1 MKKFRTKHKFKW
13 IKLVI
18 FLILIYFSFNM
29 TLSLLL
35 SKNISYEK
43 YIKYL
48 LNEGFNN
55 QIKFID
61 NDIFNI
67 KPVSLIENSL
77 NIKLNDTKH
86 IEQIEYIELKNKN
99 MSNPLVYIYNTHD
112 GETYKANNM
121 NDYNIMPSVMLAS
134 NILQEYLEDL
144 GINSIVEV
152 RRPSS
157 ILKQRNL
164 AYNNS
169 YNISREQMIDTMN
182 NYKTIKY
189 FIDIHRD
196 SSNYS
201 KTMIEYNNKKYAR
214 VEFIV
219 GLEHDNYM
227 ANLELAEHLNELLE
241 MKIKGISRGIYKKE
255 GPGVNGIYNQDLNKN
270 AVLIEVGGV
279 DNDIEEV
286 NNTMKVLSE
295 IIFDY
300 IRGEIHEKEEL

>member
-1 MKKFRTKHKFKW
+1 
-13 IKLVI
+13 
-18 FLILIYFSFNM
+18 M

-77 NIKLNDTKH
+77 NIKLNDTHH

-112 GETYKANNM
+112 SETYKAKNM

-134 NILQEYLEDL
+134 NILQEYLEDF

-152 RRPSS
+152 RKPSS

-169 YNISREQMIDTMN
+169 YIVSREQMIDVMN

-270 AVLIEVGGV
+270 AILVEVGGV

-295 IIFDY
+295 TIFNY